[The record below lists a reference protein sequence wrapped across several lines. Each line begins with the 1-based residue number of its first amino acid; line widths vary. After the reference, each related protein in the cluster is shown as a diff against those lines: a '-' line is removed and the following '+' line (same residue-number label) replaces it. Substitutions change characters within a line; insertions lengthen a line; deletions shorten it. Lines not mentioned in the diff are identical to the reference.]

1 MPSSKQIYDAR
12 GEQQLMSEI
21 WDPEIADSPLNYVL
35 FAFPWGKPNT
45 PLERHK
51 GPRSWQREQLEEISE
66 HIKNQRKADQ
76 IEIPLEMFR
85 DATCS
90 GRGVG
95 KSTEVSWLTMWM
107 QSCNIGSTV
116 IVTANTEQQL
126 KSRTW
131 AELGKWHTM
140 AINGHWFDKS
150 ALSLR
155 PADWYA
161 DAVAKQLKID
171 MGYYYAQAQLWNEE
185 NPDAFAGAHNPH
197 GIMVIMDEASGIPE
211 PIWKVT
217 EGFFTE
223 PELHRYWFAYS
234 NGRKNTG
241 AFFECFHK
249 NRNFWRRRNLDS
261 RDVEGTDK
269 QVLQRIID
277 QYGED
282 SDEARVEVKGEFP
295 RQGDRQFIARDIADG
310 AVRRELEGDQYAP
323 LLMGVDVA
331 RYGDD
336 SSVIRFRRGRDARS
350 IPAQKYKS
358 LDNMQLAYKVAEA
371 IDRYNPDA
379 VCVDA
384 GNGSGVIDR
393 LREMGYRV
401 HEVWFGGK
409 ADSQEW
415 YNKRIEMWGRM
426 REWLRGG
433 CIDDDQELI
442 DDLVGPEY
450 KFAAGGDRQVLESKE
465 EMKKRGLASPDNGD
479 ALALT
484 FAVRVARHDA
494 AARRRR
500 GTRRAEGVDYDIFGG

>member
-1 MPSSKQIYDAR
+1 MASKQLYSAAD
-12 GEQQLMSEI
+12 EQSLMSAI
-21 WDPEIADSPLNYVL
+21 WDPQIADNPLEFVKFVY
-35 FAFPWGKPNT
+35 PWGKPNT

-51 GPRSWQREQLEEISE
+51 GPRGWQREQLEEIGL
-66 HIKNQRKADQ
+66 HVKRQRQADK
-76 IEIPLEMFR
+76 IELSMEMFR
-85 DATCS
+85 YATCS

-95 KSTEVSWLTMWM
+95 KSTEVSWLTHWM
-107 QSCNIGSTV
+107 MSCNIGSTT
-116 IVTANTEQQL
+116 IVTANTESQL

-131 AELGKWHTM
+131 AELGKWITLG
-140 AINGHWFDKS
+140 INGHWFDKS
-150 ALSLR
+150 ALSLS
-155 PADWYA
+155 PAAWFA
-161 DAVAKQLKID
+161 DVVSDQLKID

-211 PIWKVT
+211 VIWKVT

-223 PELHRYWFAYS
+223 PELHRYWLAYS

-269 QVLQRIID
+269 QVLQSIID

-295 RQGDRQFIARDIADG
+295 RQGDKQFIARDLAEG
-310 AVRRELEGDQYAP
+310 ARGRELQEDPAAP
-323 LLMGVDVA
+323 LIMGVDVA
-331 RYGDD
+331 RFGDD

-350 IPAQKYKS
+350 IPAQKFKG
-358 LDNMQLAYKVAEA
+358 LDNMQLAYRIAEA
-371 IDRYNPDA
+371 IDKYNPDA

-393 LREMGYRV
+393 LREMGYKV
-401 HEVWFGGK
+401 HEIWFGSTRT
-409 ADSQEW
+409 DSPEW
-415 YNKRIEMWGRM
+415 HNKRIEMWGRM

-433 CIDDDQELI
+433 CFDEDQELV

-450 KFAAGGDRQVLESKE
+450 KFVANGDAQVLESKE

-484 FAVRVARHDA
+484 FAVRVARQDA
-494 AARRRR
+494 KVRR
-500 GTRRAEGVDYDIFGG
+500 GRGGRVAQGVDYDVFGG